1 MSPPTVCDSDALAFW
16 NGGARAQVAPLLDLT
31 YEVREGMLFIAST
44 ERQEAL
50 RRQVVPPLD
59 HSYLVAGHCV
69 LALIAAVIGGVLAPI
84 ISDRR
89 PVPTPS
95 GRSVGTALTELTRA

>member
-1 MSPPTVCDSDALAFW
+1 LKIDVE
-16 NGGARAQVAPLLDLT
+16 GIPLQASLRLCLEQLDLT
-31 YEVREGMLFIAST
+31 YEVHDGMLFIAST

-84 ISDRR
+84 VSDWR
-89 PVPTPS
+89 PVTTPS
-95 GRSVGTALTELTRA
+95 G